1 MRPIF
6 PRNQR
11 LTGARWGVYI
21 RELGPMIDS
30 RSLRRW
36 LLIAGTL
43 AAGCNSSS
51 PLVWSAADDLDNDDD
66 GDERVTEEPDRPPPP
81 PPPKDAGMVE
91 EDPMDSGVIVAEP
104 PARRPPCGTGPGCDP
119 TDLGGETCES
129 LGAGSG
135 RLLCDSVTCL
145 FELAAC
151 DGLPQDASVGRPC
164 GTGPGC
170 ITDDLGGET
179 CVSLGMQAGTLRCDE
194 ETCMYDT
201 SLCGPGGGIGGAGST
216 FGGGTGAGNNGEGGS
231 ASGGFFGG
239 GNDDGGTSFF
249 GGDFFGGGNDGGT
262 STFGGNFFG
271 GE

>member
-1 MRPIF
+1 
-6 PRNQR
+6 
-11 LTGARWGVYI
+11 LTGARQGDYI
-21 RELGPMIDS
+21 RELSPMTDS

-36 LLIAGTL
+36 LAIAGML

-66 GDERVTEEPDRPPPP
+66 GDERVTEEPVRPPPP
-81 PPPKDAGMVE
+81 PPPKDAGMVD

-104 PARRPPCGTGPGCDP
+104 PPKRPPCGTGPGCDP

-145 FELAAC
+145 FELGLC

-170 ITDDLGGET
+170 NMDDLGGET

-201 SLCGPGGGIGGAGST
+201 SLCGPGGGLGGAGGL
-216 FGGGTGAGNNGEGGS
+216 FGGGSGAGNNGEGGS
-231 ASGGFFGG
+231 GAG
-239 GNDDGGTSFF
+239 SF
-249 GGDFFGGGNDGGT
+249 
-262 STFGGNFFG
+262 FGGNFFG
-271 GE
+271 GGQDDDGGTAFFGGE